1 MTNVLVLSKT
11 WEPMDRISWE
21 DAFTVLFGGE
31 GARKA
36 EVIEFD
42 AGKVVHSGSP
52 AGELRAWK
60 VPSVIRFVNAMVP
73 QLKGVRFSRENIYAR
88 DHGRCQYCGVHVA
101 PDDWEYEHVV
111 PRSQGGMTTWENI
124 VVACTACNQKKAN
137 KTPAQA
143 GMRML
148 TRPAKPSRSFRRRA
162 ILTWQPGMPEGWRSY
177 LRDSTYWKGELEQEH
192 S

>member
-1 MTNVLVLSKT
+1 MSLVLVLSKT

-21 DAFTVLFGGE
+21 EAFTVLFGGE

-42 AGKVVHSGSP
+42 AARVVHSGSP
-52 AGELRAWK
+52 AGDLREWR

-73 QLKGVRFSRENIYAR
+73 ELKGVRFSRENIYAR
-88 DHGRCQYCGVHVA
+88 DRGCCQYCGQHVL

-111 PRSQGGMTTWENI
+111 PRSKGGHTTWENI
-124 VVACTACNQKKAN
+124 VVACTACNQRKGN
-137 KTPAQA
+137 RTPAQA
-143 GMRML
+143 GMRL
-148 TRPAKPSRSFRRRA
+148 LSRPAKPGKMLRRRA
-162 ILTWQPGMPEGWRSY
+162 LLAWQPGMPEAWRSY
-177 LRDSTYWKGELEQEH
+177 MRDATYWKGELEQ